1 VGIII
6 KVKGLE
12 SFMNFSKVGVLRFIT
27 IKIFF
32 VLLFFGCKEFTVSK
46 NELTF
51 SNCKVFIEG
60 ELFSGEFEMF
70 QSNKYI
76 LSKVKKG
83 ILKSEKTFMNEKLLT
98 EKSFDSCN
106 KGYQIIFN
114 PNGKLNSEGYFL
126 ENKRVGLW
134 KYYIKDSMYV
144 IKY

>member
-1 VGIII
+1 
-6 KVKGLE
+6 
-12 SFMNFSKVGVLRFIT
+12 MNFSKVGVLQSIT
-27 IKIFF
+27 IKIF
-32 VLLFFGCKEFTVSK
+32 LISLFFGCKEFTLSK

-51 SNCKVFIEG
+51 SNCMVFFEG
-60 ELFSGEFEMF
+60 GLFSGEFEMF

-114 PNGKLNSEGYFL
+114 PDGKLNSEGYFL
-126 ENKRVGLW
+126 ANKRIGNW
-134 KYYIKDSMYV
+134 KYYFKDSVYT
-144 IKY
+144 IQY

>member
-1 VGIII
+1 
-6 KVKGLE
+6 
-12 SFMNFSKVGVLRFIT
+12 MNFSKVGVLRFIT

>member
-1 VGIII
+1 
-6 KVKGLE
+6 
-12 SFMNFSKVGVLRFIT
+12 MNFSKVGVLRFIT
-27 IKIFF
+27 IKVFF
-32 VLLFFGCKEFTVSK
+32 ISLFFGCKEFTLSK

-51 SNCKVFIEG
+51 SNCKVFFEG
-60 ELFSGEFEMF
+60 EIFSGEFEMF

-114 PNGKLNSEGYFL
+114 PDGKLNSEGYFS
-126 ENKRVGLW
+126 ENKRIGLW
-134 KYYIKDSMYV
+134 KYYIKDSIYV

>member
-1 VGIII
+1 M
-6 KVKGLE
+6 
-12 SFMNFSKVGVLRFIT
+12 SFMNFLKAGVLRFIT
-27 IKIFF
+27 IKVFF
-32 VLLFFGCKEFTVSK
+32 ISLFFGCKENIVSK

-60 ELFSGEFEMF
+60 ELFTGEFEIF

-76 LSKVKKG
+76 LSEVKMG

-126 ENKRVGLW
+126 ENKRIGLW
-134 KYYIKDSMYV
+134 KYHVKDSMYT
-144 IKY
+144 IQY

>member
-1 VGIII
+1 
-6 KVKGLE
+6 
-12 SFMNFSKVGVLRFIT
+12 MNFSKVGVLRSIT
-27 IKIFF
+27 IKIF
-32 VLLFFGCKEFTVSK
+32 LISLFFGCKKFTVRK

-83 ILKSEKTFMNEKLLT
+83 ILKSEKTFMNETLLT

-114 PNGKLNSEGYFL
+114 PNGKLKSEGYFL

-134 KYYIKDSMYV
+134 KYYIKDSMYI